1 MSGEMFL
8 PSTLDCPPLRGDGP
22 MITIKNHTRAFC
34 VTSNDNQKRFVVCMA
49 SAIHIALLQN
59 GLHMTKVWPP
69 YIISHQVHKI
79 FCPLSAVPGEPLSDV
94 ISIRYIL
101 GFRKDNAKF
110 FS

>member
-8 PSTLDCPPLRGDGP
+8 PSALDCPPLRGNCP
-22 MITIKNHTRAFC
+22 MIPIKNHTRAFC

-79 FCPLSAVPGEPLSDV
+79 FWVWLFLNDDTVYARQGVTT
-94 ISIRYIL
+94 
-101 GFRKDNAKF
+101 NQW
-110 FS
+110 